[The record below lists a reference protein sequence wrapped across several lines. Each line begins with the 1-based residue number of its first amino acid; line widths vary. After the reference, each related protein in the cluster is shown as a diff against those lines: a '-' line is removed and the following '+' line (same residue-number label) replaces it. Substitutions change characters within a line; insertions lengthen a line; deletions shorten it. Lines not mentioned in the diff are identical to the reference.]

1 LRLVVG
7 LGNEGPEYRL
17 TRHNVGFL
25 VVDVLAERTGAQFT
39 ARGDLGRLAWTAK
52 ADLGGD
58 EVVLAKP
65 RTLMN
70 GSGLAAAALRRKYPV
85 EPGALIVVYDDAD
98 LALGRV
104 RIRPEGG
111 SGGHNG
117 IRSLIE
123 VLGYREF
130 PRVKLGVKGEARA
143 GSDLADYVLAR
154 FHPDE
159 REAVDRMVTTAAD
172 AVEAVIR
179 DGVEVAQR
187 TYNGP
192 AG

>member
-1 LRLVVG
+1 MRLVVG

-70 GSGLAAAALRRKYPV
+70 GSGLAAR
-85 EPGALIVVYDDAD
+85 
-98 LALGRV
+98 
-104 RIRPEGG
+104 
-111 SGGHNG
+111 
-117 IRSLIE
+117 
-123 VLGYREF
+123 
-130 PRVKLGVKGEARA
+130 
-143 GSDLADYVLAR
+143 
-154 FHPDE
+154 
-159 REAVDRMVTTAAD
+159 
-172 AVEAVIR
+172 
-179 DGVEVAQR
+179 
-187 TYNGP
+187 
-192 AG
+192 